1 MKCCFE
7 WTDCADNASSR
18 FQQRILDL
26 REKELKQLLTYMVG
40 DSISTML
47 WSATPLTVALA
58 TFAAYV
64 LSGNEL
70 DVASALTALALFDIL
85 RFPLF
90 MLPQG
95 TKRSLESVLIMH
107 HFTSPLRP
115 SQ

>member
-1 MKCCFE
+1 
-7 WTDCADNASSR
+7 
-18 FQQRILDL
+18 
-26 REKELKQLLTYMVG
+26 MVG
-40 DSISTML
+40 VCISTML
-47 WSATPLTVALA
+47 WSATPLIVALA

-95 TKRSLESVLIMH
+95 TKCGLETLLKMP
-107 HFTSPLRP
+107 HFTSPLIP
-115 SQ
+115 P